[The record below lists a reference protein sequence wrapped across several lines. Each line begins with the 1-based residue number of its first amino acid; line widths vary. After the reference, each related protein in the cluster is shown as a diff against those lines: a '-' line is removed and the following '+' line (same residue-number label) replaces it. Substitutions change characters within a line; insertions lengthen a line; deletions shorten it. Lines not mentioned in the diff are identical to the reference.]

1 MWEDLPAQGILER
14 QAVPAGKGG
23 EGREALGGKG
33 GSGPGDRLEGF
44 RSHRCTRPERP
55 GDRAGHSSLVRR
67 GGGGWMQAPA
77 GSRAGW
83 SGTGQRAGAMG
94 RKRKFPL
101 PVWS

>member
-1 MWEDLPAQGILER
+1 MWEDLPAQDILER
-14 QAVPAGKGG
+14 QAVSAGKGG

-33 GSGPGDRLEGF
+33 GSGPGDGLEGF

-55 GDRAGHSSLVRR
+55 GDRAGHSSLVRQ